1 MEKKALKG
9 LCILVVLAFV
19 ATILERWYLVFFMGQ
34 LYNSVGIG
42 LALLGFA
49 VPIVTV
55 LGGGYVMAKIYR
67 A

>member
-1 MEKKALKG
+1 LEKKALKG
-9 LCILVVLAFV
+9 LGILVVLALV
-19 ATILERWYLVFFMGQ
+19 ATIVERWYAMFFIGQ
-34 LYNSVGIG
+34 LYANVGIG

-55 LGGGYVMAKIYR
+55 LGGAYVMAKIYR